1 MSDSPSPL
9 CEANLLALTGEE
21 SLEDIRELTLR
32 NHKLQTVDT
41 GDVARLINLQVMSLS
56 HNLLTSLA
64 GFQHLKSLVSLNLNN
79 NALTSLEGIEHC
91 SALQHFFVANNRVR
105 DPSPL
110 VACTQ
115 LQTLH
120 LFRNNIANL
129 ELAITALSHLPRL
142 RELELAGNPCAL
154 APEYKHRLVL
164 HLELE
169 TLDGDTINQLDYDLA
184 NDYFA
189 LHGGAPELGPRVDI
203 LTLEDAEP
211 SGSGSGAAAATTA
224 PDAHPAPGLG
234 GSSGSADG
242 SGLTSAEAA
251 AAATGP
257 SGVPRTATLANGRP
271 TTAAIDAIAATTAAR
286 MAGGSAS
293 ATSSSRSL
301 LSTGPSGG
309 APPPPPYALLPRPG
323 TAGFRPGTAAA
334 RPGTALRPGS
344 AYSGLQTSVQLLS
357 NELLNDHPLIIEYL
371 AKHVLQEGLALTAEG
386 GGGSSGPGRPGSGG
400 GGGARGPS
408 FAQRLRDTAAAMNAC
423 EDMDAK
429 ALAGQG
435 MELVAT
441 SSTVR
446 RGMAEEMVASASP
459 HELVRQLVRLS
470 EVLIKEVEAHRNGLA
485 ARPPSGGASSGGGG
499 RPGTASGIP
508 RPGTAAGQRP
518 GTAAGQPSSATTVAS
533 NTLSQAE
540 IGELVTL
547 RAEVER
553 LCRENKALRI
563 ENENMFWLAEEIKRL
578 KAELKEARAQG
589 GQK

>member
-1 MSDSPSPL
+1 MSDNPSPL

-110 VACTQ
+110 VTCTQ

-129 ELAITALSHLPRL
+129 ELAITVLSHLPRL

-154 APEYKHRLVL
+154 APEYKHRMVL

-184 NDYFA
+184 NEYFA
-189 LHGGAPELGPRVDI
+189 LHGGAPELAPRVDI

-211 SGSGSGAAAATTA
+211 SGARAGSGSGAAAAAAA
-224 PDAHPAPGLG
+224 PEAAPATGPSR
-234 GSSGSADG
+234 SSGSADG
-242 SGLTSAEAA
+242 SGLTSA
-251 AAATGP
+251 AAATAATGL
-257 SGVPRTATLANGRP
+257 SGGPRTATLANGRP
-271 TTAAIDAIAATTAAR
+271 TTAAVDAIAAAAAAR
-286 MAGGSAS
+286 MAGGSTSAS
-293 ATSSSRSL
+293 SSSRSL
-301 LSTGPSGG
+301 LATGPSGG
-309 APPPPPYALLPRPG
+309 PPPPPPYALLPRPG
-323 TAGFRPGTAAA
+323 TAGFRPGTAAGAA

-386 GGGSSGPGRPGSGG
+386 GGGLGPGRPGSGG
-400 GGGARGPS
+400 GGGGRGPS

-429 ALAGQG
+429 VLAGQG
-435 MELVAT
+435 LELVAT

-470 EVLIKEVEAHRNGLA
+470 EVGQGNH
-485 ARPPSGGASSGGGG
+485 SGVYGVPTGNF
-499 RPGTASGIP
+499 
-508 RPGTAAGQRP
+508 AG
-518 GTAAGQPSSATTVAS
+518 
-533 NTLSQAE
+533 
-540 IGELVTL
+540 TL
-547 RAEVER
+547 RAR
-553 LCRENKALRI
+553 ALLDDS
-563 ENENMFWLAEEIKRL
+563 EGLL
-578 KAELKEARAQG
+578 P
-589 GQK
+589 